1 MSQNY
6 KIVETMRSDA
16 DEMEGWGAGNEAGRT
31 RQAAS
36 LIQEL
41 GEALEGLRLQ
51 ALQSSVNE
59 PANEWGQ
66 EALEKTNAILS
77 KLKEA

>member
-41 GEALEGLRLQ
+41 GEALERC
-51 ALQSSVNE
+51 VDYI
-59 PANEWGQ
+59 
-66 EALEKTNAILS
+66 EADEMAHGRTFGAGVQGRAILS

>member
-1 MSQNY
+1 MSQKY

-41 GEALEGLRLQ
+41 GAALEEMVSFIDR
-51 ALQSSVNE
+51 
-59 PANEWGQ
+59 ANDYELVR
-66 EALEKTNAILS
+66 AYRFKPYDDAKAILS